1 MSEPD
6 LAAWLRRLE
15 SLHPVEIELGLERI
29 SRVARRL
36 QCDKHSCS
44 VVTVAGTNGKGSTV
58 AVLEALAL
66 AAGRRVGCYTSPH
79 MLSFNERIRIDGQ
92 CVGDDELLTAFEAV
106 EGAREEVSL
115 TYFEFTTLA
124 ALWLFARANLELMV
138 LEVGLGG
145 RLDAVNIVDPDVA
158 VITSISLDHQ
168 DWLGTTTEAIAREK
182 AGILRPGI
190 PVVIADPDP
199 PAVLHELLAAH
210 DCQVFL
216 HDEALA
222 QVFPEIPLRRE
233 NVAAAWRVA
242 ELLEFATPAECA
254 PALLDKV
261 CLAGRLQC
269 LSARDRRVVLDV
281 AHNQAAVQNLAEF
294 LKKHSHGRR
303 LAVFAAL
310 SDKDIHAMIRSCRG
324 CFDAWYVCGLPGVS
338 RAGPVQDTVTVLRGE
353 GERING
359 VCENPQEAV
368 KLALNDLDPGET
380 LAVFGSFYTVAEV
393 LSELEQMRSKA

>member
-1 MSEPD
+1 MSKPD

-15 SLHPVEIELGLERI
+15 SLHPVAIELGLERI

-36 QCDKHSCS
+36 QCDRPDCP

-66 AAGRRVGCYTSPH
+66 EAGRRVGCYTSPH
-79 MLSFNERIRIDGQ
+79 MLSFNERICIDGH
-92 CVGDDELLTAFEAV
+92 CVGDDELIAAFEAV

-124 ALWLFARANLELMV
+124 ALWLFSRTNLDLMV

-145 RLDAVNIVDPDVA
+145 RLDAVNIVDPDIA
-158 VITSISLDHQ
+158 VLTSISLDHQ
-168 DWLGTTTEAIAREK
+168 DWLGTTIEEIAREK
-182 AGILRPGI
+182 AGILRPRV
-190 PVVIADPDP
+190 PVVIADPNP
-199 PAVLHELLAAH
+199 PAVLYDLLAEH
-210 DCQVFL
+210 DCQSIFY
-216 HDEALA
+216 DEAFA
-222 QVFPEIPLRRE
+222 QAFPQTSLRRE

-242 ELLEFATPAECA
+242 ELLKFDLPADRA
-254 PALLDKV
+254 PALLEKV
-261 CLAGRLQC
+261 RLMGRLQC
-269 LSARDRRVVLDV
+269 LSVHDRRAVLDV
-281 AHNQAAVQNLAEF
+281 AHNEAAVLNLADF
-294 LKKHSHGRR
+294 LRKRCPGRR

-324 CFDAWYVCGLPGVS
+324 CFDGWYVCGLPGVS
-338 RAGPVQDTVTVLRGE
+338 RAAPAQDTATVLRGE
-353 GERING
+353 DERISG
-359 VCENPQEAV
+359 VCDNPQEAV

-380 LAVFGSFYTVAEV
+380 LAVFGSFYTVAGV